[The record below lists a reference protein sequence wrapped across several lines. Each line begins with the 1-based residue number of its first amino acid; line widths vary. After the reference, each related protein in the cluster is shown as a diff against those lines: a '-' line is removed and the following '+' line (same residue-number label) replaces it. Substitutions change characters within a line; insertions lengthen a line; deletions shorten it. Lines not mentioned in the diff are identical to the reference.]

1 MGLRFTYTD
10 GVRRPISIL
19 YVLRKLE
26 ELYNPPTSFLDWKTP
41 LDLTVA
47 TILSAQCTDARVNI
61 VTKTLFR
68 RCRTPQDYLSLSRGE
83 LEKLV
88 HSCGTFRNKA
98 RFIQELCALLL
109 ERHGGRIPATMKEL
123 TALPG
128 IGKKT
133 AAIILYAAFGKQEG
147 IAVDTHVMRLSQRL
161 GLTKQKYPDKIALE
175 LEKQTPRSKWGR
187 LNTLMISHGRAICT
201 ARQPKCEKCV
211 FCHICPSSRLPRE
224 QKKR

>member
-1 MGLRFTYTD
+1 MKQS
-10 GVRRPISIL
+10 ISIP

-26 ELYNPPTSFLDWKTP
+26 ELYDPPRSFLDWETP

-47 TILSAQCTDARVNI
+47 TILSAQCTDARVNS
-61 VTKTLFR
+61 VTKALFR
-68 RCRTPQDYLSLSRGE
+68 RCRTPQDYLALTRGE

-109 ERHGGRIPATMKEL
+109 ERHGGRVPATMKEL

-128 IGKKT
+128 IGRKT

-147 IAVDTHVMRLSQRL
+147 IAVDTHVMRLARRL
-161 GLTKQKYPDKIALE
+161 GLTKQQYPDKIALE
-175 LEKQTPRSKWGR
+175 LEQQTPRSKWGR
-187 LNTLMISHGRAICT
+187 LNTLMISHGRAICA
-201 ARQPKCEKCV
+201 ARRPKCEQCV
-211 FCHICPSSRLPRE
+211 FKKCCPSSRVRA
-224 QKKR
+224 